1 MKATLNSSKIHA
13 SVKIGSRM
21 EVFPNQILM
30 LKADQNYTYVF
41 LKNGSK
47 ILSSTTLGTIEKRLV
62 GNTFFRV
69 NRSTVVNT
77 QHIINTGRK
86 NLEIQTTETSK
97 PLVIKISRRRTK
109 PFLAF
114 TNLNNLK
121 PLL

>member
-1 MKATLNSSKIHA
+1 MKTTLNSSKIHVP
-13 SVKIGSRM
+13 VKIGSRM
-21 EVFPNQILM
+21 KVFPNQILM

-62 GNTFFRV
+62 GNTFYRV

-77 QHIINTGRK
+77 RHIINTGRK

-97 PLVIKISRRRTK
+97 PLLVKISRRRAK
-109 PFLAF
+109 LFLAF
-114 TNLNNLK
+114 TDLNN
-121 PLL
+121 